1 MADSSRCLRRKFFRA
16 PEIFEMEEMGLG
28 AGMAGTKKLNWLMVF
43 TMKYTLIIFSAFFC
57 LSVLGA
63 GKPSSYDAK
72 EYWPGWL
79 GPQRNGWVEG
89 FKPPKVWPKELK
101 RVWSAKVG
109 AGYGTPLV
117 ANGRVYLHARQGED
131 EVVWCLNLKTGT
143 VKWRK
148 SYRTPFKM
156 GGGGEGHGK
165 GPKSSPVIADGRVF
179 AMSITGM
186 LSAWDADTGQLLWRK
201 DYGKRFGK
209 PHPYW
214 GTSGSPVVDGDR
226 VIAHFGNDKAGALM
240 ALDVKT
246 GRELWSHGKDGTCY
260 SSPRVVEHEGVRQV
274 IEWNHR
280 ALVGVES
287 WTGKLLWEYP
297 FPHLTHNQNMPT
309 PTYHKGQILLGGE
322 NRGVHGLAP
331 QLKDG
336 KWTVQHQWSQRGVAL
351 DMSSAVMNDGLLYGF
366 SHFGRGRLF
375 CLDPK
380 DGKILWEGPARTG
393 NNVMFLSC
401 PGHVLALINTGEL
414 RVVKAQRN
422 RYETAASWR
431 VALGGTWAPPVL
443 LQNGL
448 LTKDTETLT
457 FWAFK

>member
-1 MADSSRCLRRKFFRA
+1 
-16 PEIFEMEEMGLG
+16 MGVLS
-28 AGMAGTKKLNWLMVF
+28 A
-43 TMKYTLIIFSAFFC
+43 IIF
-57 LSVLGA
+57 G
-63 GKPSSYDAK
+63 
-72 EYWPGWL
+72 
-79 GPQRNGWVEG
+79 
-89 FKPPKVWPKELK
+89 
-101 RVWSAKVG
+101 
-109 AGYGTPLV
+109 
-117 ANGRVYLHARQGED
+117 
-131 EVVWCLNLKTGT
+131 
-143 VKWRK
+143 
-148 SYRTPFKM
+148 
-156 GGGGEGHGK
+156 
-165 GPKSSPVIADGRVF
+165 
-179 AMSITGM
+179 
-186 LSAWDADTGQLLWRK
+186 
-201 DYGKRFGK
+201 
-209 PHPYW
+209 
-214 GTSGSPVVDGDR
+214 
-226 VIAHFGNDKAGALM
+226 
-240 ALDVKT
+240 
-246 GRELWSHGKDGTCY
+246 
-260 SSPRVVEHEGVRQV
+260 VVEHEGVRQV

-287 WTGKLLWEYP
+287 RTGKLLWEYP

-336 KWTVQHQWSQRGVAL
+336 KWTVQYQWSQRGVAL